1 MAKKTSLQLKIEELE
16 NEALT
21 KRRELE
27 SLEMVIRKLKGPES
41 VKVDYE
47 EKV

>member
-27 SLEMVIRKLKGPES
+27 LLETVIKKLKEPET
-41 VKVDYE
+41 
-47 EKV
+47 EKEIENEA